1 MIVCRS
7 RRFSMPNVF
16 VFRSRIAAPADEVF
30 RWHERPRA
38 FERLAPPWQRIEVV
52 DRQGSIQSGD
62 RVTLRQSLGPLK
74 IAWRLEHRDYI
85 AGRQFRDCQ
94 LSGPF
99 RSWTHTHT
107 IEPDGPDACYLHD
120 RIDYALPAGAVGQWA
135 AGGFVRRQLQRLF
148 VYRHAVTAADV
159 AAHRRYS
166 GVNRMQIA
174 IAGALGLIG
183 SALTP
188 FLTTG
193 GHQVHKL
200 VRGGSASPGDIAWD
214 PAAGKID
221 AARLAGCEAV
231 VNLAGEG
238 IAARRWTAAQ
248 KERIRAS
255 RVDSTTLLAHTLAGL
270 NPRPRVWVCASAIG
284 FYGDRGDELLD
295 EASRAGEGFLPDVCQ
310 QWEAATAP
318 AADAGIR
325 VIRIRFGIVLS
336 PAGGALAKMLPPFRM
351 GAGGRLGD
359 GRQSMSWIA
368 LDDVVG
374 AIHHLIMHETLAGP
388 VNAVAPHPATNLE
401 FTKTLGRVLHRPT
414 IFPMPAPVVRL
425 LFGEMGDAL
434 LLSSARVHPARLLES
449 GYAFRYPQ
457 LDGRSGICWGSKAD
471 RCVRLSTRPNAAAG
485 IYWTRPPRP
494 TILAGRCFRPVLSH
508 RLENFR

>member
-1 MIVCRS
+1 
-7 RRFSMPNVF
+7 MPNVF
-16 VFRSRIAAPADEVF
+16 TQRSRIAAPADEVF
-30 RWHERPRA
+30 RWHERPGA
-38 FERLAPPWQRIEVV
+38 FERLAPPWQKIEVV
-52 DRQGSIQSGD
+52 ERQGGIQPGG
-62 RVTLRQSLGPLK
+62 RVALRQSLGPLK
-74 IAWRLEHRDYI
+74 ITWRLEHRDYI

-107 IEPDGPDACYLHD
+107 IEPDGPDACYLLD
-120 RIDYALPAGAVGQWA
+120 RIEYALPAGAIGQSA
-135 AGGFVRRQLQRLF
+135 LGGFVRRQLDRMF
-148 VYRHAVTAADV
+148 AYRHAVTSADL

-166 GVNRMQIA
+166 GVKTMQIA
-174 IAGALGLIG
+174 IAGASGLIG
-183 SALTP
+183 SALAP

-200 VRGGSASPGDIAWD
+200 VRGRPASPGEIAWD

-221 AARLAGCEAV
+221 AAGLAGCEAV

-238 IAARRWTAAQ
+238 IAARRWTARQ
-248 KERIRAS
+248 KERILTS
-255 RVDSTTLLAHTLAGL
+255 RVESTRLLARTLAGL
-270 NPRPRVWVCASAIG
+270 NPRPRVWVNASAIG
-284 FYGDRGDELLD
+284 FYGDRGEERLD

-325 VIRIRFGIVLS
+325 VVRLRFGIVLS

-359 GRQSMSWIA
+359 GAQYMSWIA
-368 LDDVVG
+368 LDDIVG
-374 AIHHLIMHETLAGP
+374 AIHHAMMHDTLAGP

-434 LLSSARVHPARLLES
+434 LLSSARVYPARLLES
-449 GYAFRYPQ
+449 GYAFRCPQ
-457 LDGRSGICWGSKAD
+457 LE
-471 RCVRLSTRPNAAAG
+471 AALRHLLG
-485 IYWTRPPRP
+485 K
-494 TILAGRCFRPVLSH
+494 
-508 RLENFR
+508 